1 MTSRSCAR
9 GGVLPQGGCCPA
21 NFICGTQGCCL
32 SPRVCVGGSQCIEL
46 SAPLPGMDFAKD
58 NQVAFRDVAAAQ
70 GINENGCIGDQIM
83 LPQDV
88 CW

>member
-1 MTSRSCAR
+1 
-9 GGVLPQGGCCPA
+9 
-21 NFICGTQGCCL
+21 
-32 SPRVCVGGSQCIEL
+32 
-46 SAPLPGMDFAKD
+46 MDFAKD